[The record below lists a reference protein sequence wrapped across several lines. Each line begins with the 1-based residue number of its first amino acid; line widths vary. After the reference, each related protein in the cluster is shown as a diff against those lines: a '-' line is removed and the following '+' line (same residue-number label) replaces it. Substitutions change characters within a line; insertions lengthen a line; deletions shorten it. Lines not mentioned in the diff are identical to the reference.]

1 MLRLQWKWQK
11 SIWRKKECQC
21 CRYRECQCMI
31 IKNVHRISAYVSLR
45 EICYNYKR
53 RGCFSAV
60 LPLLPLTRRS
70 GRCYL
75 REMGALFYTK
85 PSAHPHPVIVLLHN
99 TPSPRPTPLVPVSR
113 LAPRDFSAASR
124 YTDGISTVS
133 RVAACMAAAAAGR
146 AASRHAAAFRAAS
159 RHATTAGRDASRAPG
174 TSPPAGPHPITKHT
188 TKLQ

>member
-1 MLRLQWKWQK
+1 MHFVPLHPSWPTFCWQISYVMLRLQWKWQK

-45 EICYNYKR
+45 ELSYNYKR

-75 REMGALFYTK
+75 VK
-85 PSAHPHPVIVLLHN
+85 I
-99 TPSPRPTPLVPVSR
+99 
-113 LAPRDFSAASR
+113 
-124 YTDGISTVS
+124 
-133 RVAACMAAAAAGR
+133 
-146 AASRHAAAFRAAS
+146 
-159 RHATTAGRDASRAPG
+159 
-174 TSPPAGPHPITKHT
+174 
-188 TKLQ
+188 